1 VFQFA
6 GTCDILIPLYNVIL
20 MGEIN
25 LGKTIAIVN
34 QKGGVGKTTSA
45 VNLTAALGSKGY
57 KILLVDIDPQGNSTS
72 GLGINKRGLALSSYN
87 VLIGTSPASQA
98 IVKTPYENVSA
109 HSVTIA
115 TGSAAYKT
123 IKEACEKITKLYPQ
137 IKTDVKEI
145 KNHFFGES
153 VTVAGLLCA
162 KDIITQLKDET
173 LGDYLLITDEM
184 LRCGSDV
191 FLDDLT
197 LTDVSNSLN
206 IEVKATPRDGFS
218 LLLSV
223 LDK

>member
-1 VFQFA
+1 
-6 GTCDILIPLYNVIL
+6 
-20 MGEIN
+20 MRE
-25 LGKTIAIVN
+25 
-34 QKGGVGKTTSA
+34 
-45 VNLTAALGSKGY
+45 
-57 KILLVDIDPQGNSTS
+57 
-72 GLGINKRGLALSSYN
+72 
-87 VLIGTSPASQA
+87 
-98 IVKTPYENVSA
+98 

-123 IKEACEKITKLYPQ
+123 IKEACGKITKLYPQ
-137 IKTDVKEI
+137 IKADVKEI

-162 KDIITQLKDET
+162 RDIINQLKGEN

-184 LRCGSDV
+184 LRCESDI

-197 LTDVSNSLN
+197 LTDVSNVLN